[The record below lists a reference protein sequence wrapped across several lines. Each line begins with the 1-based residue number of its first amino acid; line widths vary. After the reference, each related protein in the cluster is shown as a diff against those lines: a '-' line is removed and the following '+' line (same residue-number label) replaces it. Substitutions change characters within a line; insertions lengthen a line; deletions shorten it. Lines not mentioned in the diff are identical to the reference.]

1 MQNSCV
7 NHGFL
12 NMDIAVACCFGQ
24 RQKEKQLYPVF
35 MKIIVTTRI
44 RHSRIVIIGDVVN
57 ERNAML
63 LSVTTN
69 KLDLI

>member
-1 MQNSCV
+1 MQNSFV

-12 NMDIAVACCFGQ
+12 ILDIAVACCFGQ

-35 MKIIVTTRI
+35 MKIVATRI

-63 LSVTTN
+63 LLLRIS
-69 KLDLI
+69 

>member
-12 NMDIAVACCFGQ
+12 NMDIAVASCFGQ
-24 RQKEKQLYPVF
+24 RQKEKQLLYPVF
-35 MKIIVTTRI
+35 MKIFVTTRI
-44 RHSRIVIIGDVVN
+44 RHSRIVIVGDVVN

-63 LSVTTN
+63 LLLRIS
-69 KLDLI
+69 